1 VQLKLTHTFDA
12 PLKTVYTARLERFN
26 HLDKIQGLKKPNYL
40 SFKEDEKTIT
50 TVRAFEAADN
60 AVPAPIK
67 KMLSE
72 DMFKFVET
80 STLDKQA
87 FSINWKVEPKAKKDQ
102 LIWKGF
108 TTFTEK
114 NGVVERVIDATIKVK
129 VPFIGDQME
138 KSIASGFKK
147 SMEKDYST
155 ICAMIE
161 LMKKG
166 EV

>member
-1 VQLKLTHTFDA
+1 MQLKLTHTFDA
-12 PLKTVYTARLERFN
+12 PLQTVYDARFERFN
-26 HLDKIQGLKKPNYL
+26 HLDKIPGLRKPNYL
-40 SFKEDEKTIT
+40 DFKEDEKTVT
-50 TVRAFEAADN
+50 TVRTFEAAEN

-80 STLDKQA
+80 SALDKKA
-87 FSINWKVEPKAKKDQ
+87 FRIDWKVEPKAQKDK
-102 LIWKGF
+102 LIWKGV

-147 SMEKDYST
+147 SMEKDHRT

-166 EV
+166 DV